1 MPIIEINNLEP
12 KTVIHSTLAFTA
24 PRINYGKNNI
34 ELIFYAFDSQFGR
47 LRRKRIKLNRI
58 GGRFF
63 IKRREREICARF
75 LALLAQGWNPFD
87 GKDGAILT
95 RLSVS
100 ESQVIAGVPVKD
112 ALKKYKDYVETEVQR
127 KVMSTATR
135 RTYFSYITKLLASLP
150 ASKSVAGVSTADLVR
165 FIDAMKERNMS
176 PKYCN
181 SMIGWLKTLFGW
193 LLERGMVKENP
204 ALPMKTETLARQQG
218 RPTLTDEER
227 ETLFSRLRQHGQLE
241 FLLACM
247 MEYYTYIRPNEL
259 YRVKVR
265 YIDFTAQTVTI
276 PAEISKNRKT
286 AKVTLPNVV
295 VALMLDLKIDKH
307 RGDDYLFG
315 KGLKCG
321 PKIGTSKQ
329 FGRYWSEYVAC
340 QGGIFPELGK
350 RGIVFYSLKNTG
362 IVNMLDRGVP
372 SAVVRDQARHQDLTT
387 TEIYARKSSNQAL
400 LGLREYE

>member
-1 MPIIEINNLEP
+1 MPIIEINNWEP
-12 KTVIHSTLAFTA
+12 KTVIQSTLAFTA
-24 PRINYGKNNI
+24 PRISYGKNNI
-34 ELIFYAFDSQFGR
+34 ELVFYAFDCKLGR
-47 LRRKRIKLNRI
+47 LRRKRVKLNRL
-58 GGRFF
+58 GSRWF

-75 LALLAQGWNPFD
+75 LALLAQGWNPFAD
-87 GKDGAILT
+87 KDGAILT

-100 ESQVIAGVPVKD
+100 ESQVITGVSMKE
-112 ALKKYKDYVETEVQR
+112 ALQKYKDYVETEVQR
-127 KVMSTATR
+127 KVMSIATR
-135 RTYFSYITKLLASLP
+135 RTYFSYITKLLEGVP
-150 ASKSVAGVSTADLVR
+150 ANKSVSEVSTSDLVR

-227 ETLFSRLRQHGQLE
+227 ETLFSRLKQHGQLE

-265 YIDFTAQTVTI
+265 YVDFKEQTVTI

-321 PKIGTSKQ
+321 PKVGSSKQ
-329 FGRYWSEYVAC
+329 FGRYWSKHVAC
-340 QGGIFPELGK
+340 KGGIFPDLSK

-387 TEIYARKSSNQAL
+387 TEIYARKSAMKAP
-400 LGLREYE
+400 LGLRGYE